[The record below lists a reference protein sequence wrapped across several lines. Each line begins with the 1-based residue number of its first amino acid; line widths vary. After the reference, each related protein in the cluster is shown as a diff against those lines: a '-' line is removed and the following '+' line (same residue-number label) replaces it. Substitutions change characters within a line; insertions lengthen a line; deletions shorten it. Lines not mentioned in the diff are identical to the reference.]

1 MRPAWLCSLA
11 AKAAALR
18 RAGFPADEWILVK
31 KLLTFELDD
40 ANLKRRLV
48 IDNLKNVLI
57 CKRERSA
64 VIWKVWELYRARE
77 GEW

>member
-31 KLLTFELDD
+31 KILPFELDD

-48 IDNLKNVLI
+48 IDNLK
-57 CKRERSA
+57 KF
-64 VIWKVWELYRARE
+64 
-77 GEW
+77 